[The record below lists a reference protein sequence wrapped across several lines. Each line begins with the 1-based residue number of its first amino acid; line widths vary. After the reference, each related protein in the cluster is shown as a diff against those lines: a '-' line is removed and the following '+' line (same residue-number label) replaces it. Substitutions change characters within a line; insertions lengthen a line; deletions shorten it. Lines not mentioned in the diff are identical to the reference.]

1 MPQTYSVYTSV
12 SRSSC
17 SKRDL
22 FIYRGYFTIRLI
34 KFGYMIKWTESF
46 IPVFFYY
53 EEIMEKRNMRV
64 FDIYSFNVA
73 NKTKIKDT
81 KNYIDKMLEDMRLS
95 YGEISFTILS
105 FMTDIEKVVEKHPNL
120 AKYKYYYEPF
130 RTNVLT
136 SLTPGW
142 MQGDVYAKEED
153 KDAVFDVF
161 SKIPRGFNVTGSIIL
176 HHIDWYDEGKKE
188 LAICGNEFSGGKANI
203 CDDYSVLSSSIHIM
217 RNYDDGNKFNRLKL
231 IVEATSEG
239 VPRNTKELIK
249 MLEKYIGKPD
259 DHIRRCIFDD
269 EQTKHFLKLQEDACE
284 LLAKRINEEYQADQ
298 NEYVKR
304 MSDSFIPALVDKK
317 MISKSFA
324 DTGFSIVKNNKT
336 LPGANTL
343 RYIDEHHFLYEVLI
357 DRTQMCQSFFRF
369 YIFISGCNFQI
380 RNTQDVIFADSR
392 EEAAK
397 KLSRLAE
404 FCVKLRE
411 EFGEYL
417 SERFGDTPEWYE
429 WDAGDC

>member
-1 MPQTYSVYTSV
+1 MNHYGRSQSIKTTACGRLASHCGRFAPQ
-12 SRSSC
+12 
-17 SKRDL
+17 KR
-22 FIYRGYFTIRLI
+22 
-34 KFGYMIKWTESF
+34 
-46 IPVFFYY
+46 P
-53 EEIMEKRNMRV
+53 
-64 FDIYSFNVA
+64 
-73 NKTKIKDT
+73 
-81 KNYIDKMLEDMRLS
+81 LED
-95 YGEISFTILS
+95 
-105 FMTDIEKVVEKHPNL
+105 
-120 AKYKYYYEPF
+120 
-130 RTNVLT
+130 
-136 SLTPGW
+136 
-142 MQGDVYAKEED
+142 
-153 KDAVFDVF
+153 
-161 SKIPRGFNVTGSIIL
+161 
-176 HHIDWYDEGKKE
+176 
-188 LAICGNEFSGGKANI
+188 AICN
-203 CDDYSVLSSSIHIM
+203 
-217 RNYDDGNKFNRLKL
+217 
-231 IVEATSEG
+231 
-239 VPRNTKELIK
+239 
-249 MLEKYIGKPD
+249 
-259 DHIRRCIFDD
+259 
-269 EQTKHFLKLQEDACE
+269 
-284 LLAKRINEEYQADQ
+284 QADQ

-324 DTGFSIVKNNKT
+324 DTGFSIAKNNKT

-429 WDAGDC
+429 WNAGDC